1 MYSSVVPS
9 YNSSSDEKKDNEI
22 IDASNPE
29 NIDKVNK
36 ILFEE

>member
-9 YNSSSDEKKDNEI
+9 YNSSNDKKDNEV

-29 NIDKVNK
+29 NIEKVNK
-36 ILFEE
+36 ILFED